1 MNIGKDFNQRNART
15 LSIDRDMAD
24 GVMPQWPSNSKQHFS
39 LTKPEMHVNV
49 AKLTQIYPFLKMTG
63 NETAKKR
70 DAIQMV
76 VLMTDYVNAAVEAPK
91 FEHEE
96 CQHAH
101 VQVKREQT
109 RSIDEMESLTR
120 YCLDCGFVTMHT

>member
-1 MNIGKDFNQRNART
+1 MNIGKDFNQRNVRS
-15 LSIDRDMAD
+15 LLIERDIAD
-24 GVMPQWPSNSKQHFS
+24 GIMPHSPSTNSKQMFS
-39 LTKPEMHVNV
+39 LTKPEQHVNN
-49 AKLTQIYPFLKMTG
+49 ARFAATYPFVTIP
-63 NETAKKR
+63 NENKKKIS
-70 DAIQMV
+70 DVQLVM
-76 VLMTDYVNAAVEAPK
+76 LMMDYVNAAVNAPK

-96 CQHAH
+96 CQHIH

>member
-1 MNIGKDFNQRNART
+1 MNIGKDFNQRSVRG
-15 LSIDRDMAD
+15 LFIDHDIAE
-24 GVMPQWPSNSKQHFS
+24 GVMPQWPNNTKQPFS
-39 LTKPEMHVNV
+39 LTRPEQFVNSARFVEAYPHVTIV
-49 AKLTQIYPFLKMTG
+49 
-63 NETAKKR
+63 NENGKKK
-70 DAIQMV
+70 DAVQLVM
-76 VLMTDYVNAAVEAPK
+76 LMADYVNAAVNAPK

-96 CQHAH
+96 CQHIH